1 MLNANAAN
9 RDGAWEFVKF
19 LLSEGAQEKLTE
31 VAMGF
36 MPVKRSV
43 FETLMEQEMANGP
56 RDYLAQ
62 ETMII
67 KGSLT
72 RERVD
77 EIEAFLESA
86 RALPYRT
93 EPILELIQEESRE
106 YFNGSKSIEQ
116 VADSIENRVQMY
128 LNEQRR

>member
-9 RDGAWEFVKF
+9 RDGAWEFVRF
-19 LLSEGAQEKLTE
+19 LLSEDAQEKLTE
-31 VAMGF
+31 TLDGY

-43 FETLMEQEMANGP
+43 FEALMEKEMAEGP
-56 RDYLAQ
+56 ADNLAKEGMVFQ
-62 ETMII
+62 
-67 KGSLT
+67 GSLT